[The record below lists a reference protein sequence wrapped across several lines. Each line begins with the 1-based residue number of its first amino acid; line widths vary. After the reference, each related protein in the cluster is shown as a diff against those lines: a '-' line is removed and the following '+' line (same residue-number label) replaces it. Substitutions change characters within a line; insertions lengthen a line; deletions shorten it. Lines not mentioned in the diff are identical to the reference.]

1 VVAVTMKHH
10 HARGREETVFDMPP
24 MVSAESASGKA
35 ATGLRE
41 AGMPDQAAAENTSE
55 LASPEP

>member
-1 VVAVTMKHH
+1 MTMKHH

-41 AGMPDQAAAENTSE
+41 AGMPEGATAENTSQ